1 MIGAP
6 CSPAGRPRPRPETMT
21 QSPQEPIDVQRV
33 LMDRAK
39 RMAER
44 DQQPHERPLL
54 PRLVSLGLALVV
66 VVVVLFAFDRF
77 LASMQRFLGLPVTD
91 PEPSVTEPL
100 PAYVVPDDQVT
111 MQGTAPGVAAGP
123 EPAGASA
130 PAEPAEPR

>member
-1 MIGAP
+1 
-6 CSPAGRPRPRPETMT
+6 MT
-21 QSPQEPIDVQRV
+21 QSPEEPIDVQRA

-54 PRLVSLGLALVV
+54 PRLVGLGLALVI

-77 LASMQRFLGLPVTD
+77 LASMQRFMGLPVVD

-100 PAYVVPDDQVT
+100 PAYAVTDDPQGVV
-111 MQGTAPGVAAGP
+111 
-123 EPAGASA
+123 A
-130 PAEPAEPR
+130 PAPIPDPVAVPSEPEADAR

>member
-1 MIGAP
+1 
-6 CSPAGRPRPRPETMT
+6 MT
-21 QSPQEPIDVQRV
+21 QSPEEPIDVQRV

-44 DQQPHERPLL
+44 DQEPHERPLL
-54 PRLVSLGLALVV
+54 PRLLGLGLALVV

-77 LASMQRFLGLPVTD
+77 LASMQRFLALPVTD

-111 MQGTAPGVAAGP
+111 VQGAVPDATSEQAPADAP
-123 EPAGASA
+123 A
-130 PAEPAEPR
+130 PAEPAQPQ

>member
-1 MIGAP
+1 MI
-6 CSPAGRPRPRPETMT
+6 
-21 QSPQEPIDVQRV
+21 QSPQEPIDVKRV

-54 PRLVSLGLALVV
+54 PRLVGLGLALIV

-77 LASMQRFLGLPVTD
+77 LASMQRFLALPVTD

-100 PAYVVPDDQVT
+100 PAYVVADDQVT
-111 MQGTAPGVAAGP
+111 MQGAAPEASGGQA
-123 EPAGASA
+123 PADGSV
-130 PAEPAEPR
+130 PAEPQ

>member
-1 MIGAP
+1 
-6 CSPAGRPRPRPETMT
+6 MT
-21 QSPQEPIDVQRV
+21 QSQEEPIDVQRV

-44 DQQPHERPLL
+44 DQLPHERPLL
-54 PRLVSLGLALVV
+54 PRLVGLGLALVI

-77 LASMQRFLGLPVTD
+77 LASMQRFLSLPVTD

-111 MQGTAPGVAAGP
+111 MQGAAPEADVASKEPTAPQQ
-123 EPAGASA
+123 
-130 PAEPAEPR
+130 

>member
-1 MIGAP
+1 
-6 CSPAGRPRPRPETMT
+6 MT

-44 DQQPHERPLL
+44 DQQPEERPLL
-54 PRLVSLGLALVV
+54 PRLVGLGLALVV

-77 LASMQRFLGLPVTD
+77 LASVQRFLSLPVTD

-100 PAYVVPDDQVT
+100 PAYAVPDGQVP
-111 MQGTAPGVAAGP
+111 MPVRAPDAAAGQV
-123 EPAGASA
+123 PAEASA
-130 PAEPAEPR
+130 TAEPAEPR

>member
-1 MIGAP
+1 
-6 CSPAGRPRPRPETMT
+6 MT

-54 PRLVSLGLALVV
+54 PRLVGIGLALVV

-77 LASMQRFLGLPVTD
+77 LASMQRFLGLPVVD

-111 MQGTAPGVAAGP
+111 TQGAAP
-123 EPAGASA
+123 EASA
-130 PAEPAEPR
+130 PAEPAQRQ

>member
-6 CSPAGRPRPRPETMT
+6 CSPVDRSRPRPDTMP
-21 QSPQEPIDVQRV
+21 QSPEDPIDVQRV

-44 DQQPHERPLL
+44 DRQPEERPML
-54 PRLVSLGLALVV
+54 PRLVGLGLALVI

-77 LASMQRFLGLPVTD
+77 LASMQRFLSLPVTD

-100 PAYVVPDDQVT
+100 PAYAVPADQDASSEAVPT
-111 MQGTAPGVAAGP
+111 DAP
-123 EPAGASA
+123 A
-130 PAEPAEPR
+130 PAESK